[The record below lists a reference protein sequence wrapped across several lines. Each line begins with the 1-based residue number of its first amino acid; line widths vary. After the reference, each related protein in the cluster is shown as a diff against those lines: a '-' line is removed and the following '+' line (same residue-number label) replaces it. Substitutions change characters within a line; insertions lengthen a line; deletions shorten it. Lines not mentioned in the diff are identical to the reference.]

1 MTPTKN
7 LMDAIQTLVVER
19 QTLRLRGADWPRAR
33 RQTGSSSALRQR
45 QLSDALIDR
54 LSPPRLLGAREDGVE
69 PFEALGR
76 PQRFRVVVDVE
87 RGRRAPAA

>member
-19 QTLRLRGADWPRAR
+19 QTLRLRGADCRELVTNR
-33 RQTGSSSALRQR
+33 LELALRQR

-54 LSPPRLLGAREDGVE
+54 YLNH
-69 PFEALGR
+69 
-76 PQRFRVVVDVE
+76 
-87 RGRRAPAA
+87 